1 MKTRHRDFELKDFV
15 TRLLRPHYN
24 SVNSL
29 AGTTNKQRQR
39 QPCYLSVH
47 PARRNSSVSRW
58 LFTPRACP
66 ATTTITSAP
75 VLSSPIDN
83 SLRDKS
89 ASPPILPN
97 PADPNF
103 VVAAVQKV
111 GPAVVRINAARTVS
125 DEGPYGF

>member
-29 AGTTNKQRQR
+29 VGTTNKQRQR
-39 QPCYLSVH
+39 QRVIY
-47 PARRNSSVSRW
+47 
-58 LFTPRACP
+58 LFTLLG
-66 ATTTITSAP
+66 ATVASLGGCSRPGSEQPPQQSTSAP